1 MAAGKKNIFAWLFYL
16 LIFLLLGAAAWLL
29 YPEYHRKQLKSA
41 EYSALQVQYAQKTE
55 EVNRQRE
62 EAEALENDPMT
73 VERVA
78 REKYRFL
85 RPGETIMLYP
95 EGGDVP
101 AADKRIPE
109 I

>member
-1 MAAGKKNIFAWLFYL
+1 MASGGKNIFAWLFYL
-16 LIFLLLGAAAWLL
+16 LIVLLVIAAACLL
-29 YPEYHRKQLKSA
+29 YPEYHKKQLKSA
-41 EYSALQVQYAQKTE
+41 EYSALQMQHAQKTE

-62 EAEALENDPMT
+62 EAEALENDPAT

-95 EGGDVP
+95 EGP
-101 AADKRIPE
+101 AAPGEGRD
-109 I
+109 